1 MIYGNFSTFDHKFLG
16 MDVNKADL
24 LKSIQNFV
32 GAENELALKEA
43 KHQISIF
50 KALFDQEVEAYEK
63 LDEKEDATHPKEEE
77 TNAAIL
83 KAVEA
88 FEKNEAKKEAA
99 KSKDEK
105 ANLKL
110 KETLLKE
117 FEALINDKEKL
128 TELANGIKEIR
139 EKWNAIGDIPDKFQQ
154 KIQKEYSR
162 LNEAFNY
169 NFNIYKELKENDLKR
184 NYSLKNQVIHELKA
198 LKDLKDIGKLRIEL
212 NVLQNKWEEIGPTF
226 KEHWEAL
233 KKEYWE
239 EVHTIQHRVNDYYVQ
254 LKSNLKEN
262 LGKKRTLIEKA
273 KELGALIPQDAKAW
287 EAKTQQFKK
296 LQEEWKKAGPVA
308 KNISDEVWAE
318 FRTHFDAFFDKRKAF
333 LATEKKKW
341 KVNADAKQAI
351 VDKAKAL
358 VENVAE
364 NGNPQLIKQLQ
375 GEWKKIGHA
384 GRFAEQKLWK
394 KFRQQCDAFF
404 DQKNAAKNELFEEE
418 KKNLKLKKDLIKAF
432 TSKKEVDFDGLKS
445 FIDEFQQIGGVP
457 KKDTVAT
464 MKNFET
470 VVKNCIEKNKF
481 SDEQQH
487 QIQKAIKSSL
497 LNNSSDPD
505 KAFMQ
510 EKSRI
515 GKLIDKALKE
525 TSQLENNL
533 NFFSASKGS
542 TMLNQFQQQIDQNK
556 KQIENWRE
564 ELKKLRD
571 AYRQK

>member
-1 MIYGNFSTFDHKFLG
+1 ME
-16 MDVNKADL
+16 VNKADL
-24 LKSIQNFV
+24 LKNIQNFI
-32 GAENELALKEA
+32 GAENDLAVKEA
-43 KHQISIF
+43 QHQISIF
-50 KALFDQEVEAYEK
+50 KAVY
-63 LDEKEDATHPKEEE
+63 EEE
-77 TNAAIL
+77 IEAFKKLEGKENTLNPAEEDLNVAIL
-83 KAVEA
+83 QAIA
-88 FEKNEAKKEAA
+88 SFEKNEAKKKME
-99 KSKDEK
+99 KEKGEK

-110 KETLLKE
+110 KETLLKD
-117 FEALINDKEKL
+117 FESLINDKEKL
-128 TELANGIKEIR
+128 AELANGIKGIR
-139 EKWNAIGDIPDKFQQ
+139 EKWNDIGDIPEKFQQ
-154 KIQKEYSR
+154 RIQKEYSR

-198 LKDLKDIGKLRIEL
+198 LSEIKDIGKLRIEL
-212 NVLQNKWEEIGPTF
+212 KVLQNKWEEIGPTF
-226 KEHWEAL
+226 KEHWENI
-233 KKEYWE
+233 KREYWE
-239 EVHTIQHRVNDYYVQ
+239 EVHTIQHRINDYYVQ

-262 LGKKRTLIEKA
+262 LVKKKNLIEKA
-273 KELGALIPQDAKAW
+273 KELGCILPEDAKSW
-287 EAKTQQFKK
+287 ESKTQKFKN

-308 KNISDEVWAE
+308 KNINDEVWNE
-318 FRTHFDAFFDKRKAF
+318 FRSHFDAFFEKRNSF
-333 LATEKKKW
+333 LNTEKKKW
-341 KVNADAKQAI
+341 KANADAKQAI
-351 VDKAKAL
+351 VDKAKGL

-404 DQKNAAKNELFEEE
+404 DQKNASRNALFEEE
-418 KKNLKLKKDLIKAF
+418 KKNLALKKELIKKF
-432 TSKKEVDFDGLKS
+432 TAKKEVDFEGLIN
-445 FIDEFQQIGGVP
+445 FIDEFQKIGGVP
-457 KKDTVAT
+457 KNDTVST
-464 MKNFET
+464 MKNFEAA
-470 VVKNCIEKNKF
+470 VKNGMEKNKF
-481 SDEQQH
+481 SDEQRH

-505 KAFMQ
+505 KTFML

-515 GKLIDKALKE
+515 SKLIDKALKE

-542 TMLNQFQQQIDQNK
+542 SMLDQFQQQIDQNK
-556 KQIENWRE
+556 KQIDNWRE

>member
-1 MIYGNFSTFDHKFLG
+1 ME
-16 MDVNKADL
+16 VNKADL
-24 LKSIQNFV
+24 LKNIQNFI
-32 GAENELALKEA
+32 GAENDLAIKEA
-43 KHQISIF
+43 QHQIGIF
-50 KALFDQEVEAYEK
+50 KAVYEQEVEDYEK
-63 LDEKEDATHPKEEE
+63 LEEKEDTPNPAEEE
-77 TNAAIL
+77 LNVAIR
-83 KAVEA
+83 EA
-88 FEKNEAKKEAA
+88 IASFEKNEAKKAA
-99 KSKDEK
+99 EKEKGEK

-110 KETLLKE
+110 KETLLKD

-128 TELANGIKEIR
+128 AELANGIKGIR
-139 EKWNAIGDIPDKFQQ
+139 EKWNDIGDIPEKFQQ

-198 LKDLKDIGKLRIEL
+198 LSTLKDIGKLRIEL
-212 NVLQNKWEEIGPTF
+212 KVLQNKWEEIGPTF
-226 KEHWEAL
+226 KEHWENI

-239 EVHTIQHRVNDYYVQ
+239 EVHTIQHRINDYYVQ

-262 LGKKRTLIEKA
+262 LAKKKTLIEKA
-273 KELGALIPQDAKAW
+273 KELGSILPEDAKSW
-287 EAKTQQFKK
+287 ESKTQKFKN

-308 KNISDEVWAE
+308 KNISDEVWNE
-318 FRTHFDAFFDKRKAF
+318 FRSHFDAFFEKRNSF
-333 LATEKKKW
+333 LNTEKKKW
-341 KVNADAKQAI
+341 KANADAKQAI
-351 VDKAKAL
+351 VDKAKGF

-404 DQKNAAKNELFEEE
+404 DQKNAAKNALFEEE
-418 KKNLKLKKDLIKAF
+418 KKNLALKNELIKTF
-432 TSKKEVDFDGLKS
+432 TAKKEVDFDGLKS
-445 FIDEFQQIGGVP
+445 FIDEFQKIGGVP
-457 KKDTVAT
+457 KKDTVST
-464 MKNFET
+464 MKNFEAA
-470 VVKNCIEKNKF
+470 VKNGMEKNKF
-481 SDEQQH
+481 SDEQRH

-515 GKLIDKALKE
+515 SKLIDKALKE

-533 NFFSASKGS
+533 NFFSSSKGS
-542 TMLNQFQQQIDQNK
+542 SMLDQFQQQIDQNK
-556 KQIENWRE
+556 KQIDHWRE